1 MTSFD
6 TTQIPTSSLTLDE
19 VDCTYSTLIPQDDL
33 SDRVS
38 HSFQSPTVALLNRL
52 KDLFEQQQE
61 TQWPSKKWPTQRAYK
76 DAYKFITLL
85 PLMDIPEPEIRFA
98 DDGEINFLWHID
110 GLQVHVD
117 LGFYGTG
124 RYSFYGR
131 NSQGDEIL
139 SEDILAT
146 DGLTDSILQ
155 YLTS

>member
-19 VDCTYSTLIPQDDL
+19 VDCTCSTLIPQDDL
-33 SDRVS
+33 SNRVS

-61 TQWPSKKWPTQRAYK
+61 TRWPGTNWPTQRAYK

-98 DDGEINFLWHID
+98 DDGEINFLWDSHD
-110 GLQVHVD
+110 HQVHVD

-124 RYSFYGR
+124 GYSFYGR
-131 NSQGDEIL
+131 GSQGEEIL

>member
-98 DDGEINFLWHID
+98 DDGEINFYGISTVFKSMLIWVSMV
-110 GLQVHVD
+110 QV
-117 LGFYGTG
+117 
-124 RYSFYGR
+124 
-131 NSQGDEIL
+131 
-139 SEDILAT
+139 DIRSM
-146 DGLTDSILQ
+146 GVIHKEMKF
-155 YLTS
+155 

>member
-19 VDCTYSTLIPQDDL
+19 VDCTCSTLIPQDDL

-52 KDLFEQQQE
+52 KDFFEQQQE
-61 TQWPSKKWPTQRAYK
+61 TQWPSTKWPTQRAYK

-85 PLMDIPEPEIRFA
+85 PLMDIPEPDIRFA
-98 DDGEINFLWHID
+98 DDGEINFLWHSD
-110 GLQVHVD
+110 GIQVHVD

-131 NSQGDEIL
+131 NSQGEEIL

-146 DGLTDSILQ
+146 DGLADSILQ
-155 YLTS
+155 YLTH